1 MYNKVIQ
8 YFYILQNDHLIKSSY
23 RLLLYKVITI
33 LAIFPMLYVHLW
45 DLLITSLYLLISLT
59 YFSHPPSAFLSG
71 SHWFV
76 LCESVSVL
84 LYIFLKLN

>member
-1 MYNKVIQ
+1 MYSKVIQ

-23 RLLLYKVITI
+23 RLSPYKFITI
-33 LAIFPMLYVHLW
+33 LLAIFPVLYVHLW
-45 DLLITSLYLLISLT
+45 DLFITSLYLLISLT

-76 LCESVSVL
+76 LCESVSGL
-84 LYIFLKLN
+84 LKKN